1 MRKRRTKLLRHEWQD
16 AHFRLRGTQLAMHNS
31 ARLSSAAL
39 DTINVDDYA
48 VACSTAPS
56 SSKLSAAFKT
66 LTIKDGSGNNA
77 SKGADPAPFAFQL
90 VPSAREAG
98 KVMASSSSGSGKT
111 HHFAVKTKDE
121 RIDWMRELMLAK
133 ALQQKGKGYEVEVY
147 GGQI

>member
-1 MRKRRTKLLRHEWQD
+1 
-16 AHFRLRGTQLAMHNS
+16 MHPS
-31 ARLSSAAL
+31 ARLSAAAT
-39 DTINVDDYA
+39 DTINVDHYA

-66 LTIKDGSGNNA
+66 LAIKDGSNGK
-77 SKGADPAPFAFQL
+77 KGADPAPFAFQL
-90 VPSAREAG
+90 VPSARVTG
-98 KVMASSSSGSGKT
+98 KIMASSSSGSGKT